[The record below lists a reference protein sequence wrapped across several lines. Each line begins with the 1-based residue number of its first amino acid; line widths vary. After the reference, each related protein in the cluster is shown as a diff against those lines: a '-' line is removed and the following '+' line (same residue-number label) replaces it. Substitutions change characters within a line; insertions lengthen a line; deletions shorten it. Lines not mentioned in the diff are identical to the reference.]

1 MRVKYGNSTKDVSVL
16 EVTKENYIV
25 PKGEEGTYHCRIEQ
39 TQFNPRNGKRVSRPR
54 IQKFDAKMY
63 PSILRNLKLQ
73 GWDVEVLHDPTEFLK
88 EQEEKRQAMQELTY
102 KERKELEAKRKAEE
116 RKALKEEILAE
127 MSDSD
132 MMRNPV
138 FKKALEDLQE
148 EIEQLKAANA
158 ELNKKKEPKADGSK
172 KTK

>member
-1 MRVKYGNSTKDVSVL
+1 
-16 EVTKENYIV
+16 
-25 PKGEEGTYHCRIEQ
+25 
-39 TQFNPRNGKRVSRPR
+39 
-54 IQKFDAKMY
+54 
-63 PSILRNLKLQ
+63 
-73 GWDVEVLHDPTEFLK
+73 
-88 EQEEKRQAMQELTY
+88 MQELTY
-102 KERKELEAKRKAEE
+102 KQRQELEAKRKVAERE
-116 RKALKEEILAE
+116 ALKAEILAE

-158 ELNKKKEPKADGSK
+158 ELNKNKEPKADGSK